1 MATSIP
7 PHNLNE
13 VCDAILH
20 LAEHPDATSEDML
33 QFVKGP
39 DFPTGGVIYDK
50 KAIAQT
56 YLTGRGAVLTRA
68 KADIEERKK
77 GQFDIII
84 TEIPYQVN
92 KSELV
97 KKMAELVTDKKIEGI
112 RDIRDE
118 SDREGLRIVIELKT
132 EVPPQKVLNQLYKHT
147 DLQKDFHM
155 NMIALVGGIEP
166 RLLSLRDVL
175 VEYVA
180 YRKIVIRRRTEY
192 DLARAED
199 RAHILEGLVKALDHI
214 DEVIQTIKK
223 SGSRD
228 EAHANLMKKFDL
240 SDRQTTAILE
250 MRLQSLAAL
259 ERKKVEDELKEIR
272 SLIKDLKFILAHPEK
287 IVEIMKTEVEGLKTQ
302 YGDERRTKVVAT
314 GIGDFKD
321 EDLIPDEEAV
331 ITLSSGGYVKR
342 LPPDTFRIQKRGG
355 TGLIG
360 SDVMEEDFLEHF
372 VSATTHDNILFF
384 TDKGRVFQTK
394 VYDIPAASR
403 TSKGRAIHNFLE
415 LPGDEKVSAIVAYRE
430 GAKESSKFLIMI
442 TKEGVV
448 KKTALKDFSNIRK
461 TGIIAITL
469 KKGDSLMGVKLSSG
483 DDDIIIT
490 TAQGQS
496 IRFKES
502 QARPMGRSAS
512 GIKAITLKKSHDA
525 VAGFG
530 IIPHD
535 KAGEKKLRLFVIM
548 ANGFGKQTP
557 VSEYKTQNRGGSGIR
572 TANVTPKTGPL
583 IAAQVIGEELEVI
596 ALSAKGQ
603 VIRTELASVRETGR
617 ATQGVRIMQLHTG
630 DRVAG
635 VVVL

>member
-1 MATSIP
+1 
-7 PHNLNE
+7 
-13 VCDAILH
+13 
-20 LAEHPDATSEDML
+20 
-33 QFVKGP
+33 
-39 DFPTGGVIYDK
+39 
-50 KAIAQT
+50 
-56 YLTGRGAVLTRA
+56 
-68 KADIEERKK
+68 
-77 GQFDIII
+77 
-84 TEIPYQVN
+84 
-92 KSELV
+92 
-97 KKMAELVTDKKIEGI
+97 
-112 RDIRDE
+112 
-118 SDREGLRIVIELKT
+118 
-132 EVPPQKVLNQLYKHT
+132 
-147 DLQKDFHM
+147 
-155 NMIALVGGIEP
+155 
-166 RLLSLRDVL
+166 
-175 VEYVA
+175 
-180 YRKIVIRRRTEY
+180 
-192 DLARAED
+192 
-199 RAHILEGLVKALDHI
+199 
-214 DEVIQTIKK
+214 
-223 SGSRD
+223 
-228 EAHANLMKKFDL
+228 MKKFDL

-469 KKGDSLMGVKLSSG
+469 KKGDSLMGVKLSQG
-483 DDDIIIT
+483 DDDVIIT